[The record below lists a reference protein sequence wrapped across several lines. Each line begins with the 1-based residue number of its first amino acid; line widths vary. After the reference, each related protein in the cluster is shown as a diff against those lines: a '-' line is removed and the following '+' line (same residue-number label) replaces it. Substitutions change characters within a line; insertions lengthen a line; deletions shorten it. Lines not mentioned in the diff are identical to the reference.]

1 MSDNTPDS
9 DLNPPISVK
18 AISSIILA
26 AYANGA
32 ESKLTPATVEKQ
44 LQKAIGSAQNAID
57 SYLLTGDGQ
66 WPAHATILLA
76 LSNPYIAETRM
87 TLEAWDGACQVVADY
102 MIQRFLPKAT
112 SHDGRY
118 AHHELGQFT
127 LSELALL
134 PAIVAGRKDEMYAAL
149 DTHVQNWRSDID
161 QLWQSSPERAFHTNS
176 SHVIA
181 EDRRPHFIDWMAS
194 SMSLAT
200 RMSDSEVMDHIS
212 TMAKLADTAT
222 APILLAHLRNSGV
235 RLMTPIPEEVH
246 DLYGKTVASL
256 LDTLAKE
263 PGAEENVQNIRA
275 VLLSA
280 RLEKGNSRA
289 DAAIPTV

>member
-1 MSDNTPDS
+1 MSDNAPDS

-32 ESKLTPATVEKQ
+32 EAKLNPSTVEKQ
-44 LQKAIGSAQNAID
+44 LQEAIGPE
-57 SYLLTGDGQ
+57 LLTGDGH
-66 WPAHATILLA
+66 WPGHATILLA
-76 LSNPYIAETRM
+76 LGNPYIAETRM
-87 TLEAWDGACQVVADY
+87 TLNAWDGACQVVADY

-112 SHDGRY
+112 AHDGRY
-118 AHHELGQFT
+118 AHHELGEFT

-149 DTHVQNWRSDID
+149 DTHVPNWRSGID

-181 EDRRPHFIDWMAS
+181 EDRRSHFIDWMAS
-194 SMSLAT
+194 SLSLAA
-200 RMSDSEVMDHIS
+200 RMSDEEIMDHI
-212 TMAKLADTAT
+212 TTLAMLAHTETAT
-222 APILLAHLRNSGV
+222 TPLLFTHLRNSGV

-263 PGAEENVQNIRA
+263 PGTEENVQKIRA
-275 VLLSA
+275 ALLSA
-280 RLEKGNSRA
+280 RLERGNSRA
-289 DAAIPTV
+289 DAAIPVM